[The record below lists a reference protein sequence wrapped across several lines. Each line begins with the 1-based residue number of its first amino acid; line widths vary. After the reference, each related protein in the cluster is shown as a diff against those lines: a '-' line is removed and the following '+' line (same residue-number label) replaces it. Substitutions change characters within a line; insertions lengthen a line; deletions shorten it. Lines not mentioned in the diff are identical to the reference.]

1 MVSVSVVVLFEAPS
15 SISRGRFTWLIEGVV
30 IMIVGTLTVELFIGE
45 AQTLKDKR
53 RELRSIIERVKS
65 RYNVSIAEVD
75 RQDSYQR
82 ATLGVACVS
91 NETAH
96 VQSILSNVEK
106 YLELQGN
113 THVVSIKTEIL

>member
-1 MVSVSVVVLFEAPS
+1 M
-15 SISRGRFTWLIEGVV
+15 IEGVV